1 MTRRSLYI
9 SLSSVVGG
17 CCFVVMM
24 FLLATAYI
32 PDFMPRA
39 YENFRRTGLITIVPT
54 IAAVG
59 LLASVGWLWWEC
71 RAASAPDEDQEN

>member
-1 MTRRSLYI
+1 MPQRSKYMLAAFI
-9 SLSSVVGG
+9 IGG
-17 CCFVVMM
+17 GCFVVMM

-39 YENFRRTGLITIVPT
+39 YENFRRTGLIAIVPT

-59 LLASVGWLWWEC
+59 LLASIGWLWWEC